1 MTCGI
6 SDDPT
11 WVAARSVAPM
21 QNAGPPRCYALPITM
36 PGNAPGRFLRLLSVG
51 VLSCVWMHCG
61 GDDTQEEEPSCGDIA
76 RQSLSGIESAEE
88 AANRSCA
95 QDSDCSLFNFA
106 LPCIPACTGDILSVA
121 TSSLSEL
128 ETEKR
133 SRVEKYCEQVERS
146 HCEWV
151 APSCGAGGVELGAIC
166 VDGTCDLCA
175 DEECASG
182 DAD

>member
-21 QNAGPPRCYALPITM
+21 QNAGPPRCYALPT
-36 PGNAPGRFLRLLSVG
+36 PVQSNALRFLRVSSVG

-61 GDDTQEEEPSCGDIA
+61 GEDTTQAEEPSCPDIA
-76 RQSLSGIESAEE
+76 QQSLSAIQSAEE
-88 AANRSCA
+88 AATRSCT

-106 LPCIPACTGDILSVA
+106 IPCVPACTGDILSVA

-166 VDGTCDLCA
+166 VDGTC
-175 DEECASG
+175 EP
-182 DAD
+182 